1 MADRAEVMVPLR
13 DVSMF
18 EDVAFLLGREV
29 EFDSIGGVHFAIV
42 TQGEADSLAVAL

>member
-18 EDVAFLLGREV
+18 DDVDFLLGRDV
-29 EFDSIGGVHFAIV
+29 VHDVIGGVHFAIV
-42 TQGEADSLAVAL
+42 TQDEADSLAVAL